1 MGLFVVGDAIS
12 ALGWLDLGGEV
23 KEMKKTAIE
32 MDSIVSEWLE
42 QHRHK
47 RDSGDTETEQ
57 DFIDVLLSVLNGVE
71 LAGYD
76 VDTVIKGTCTVRSTI
91 HSFSSPFPL

>member
-1 MGLFVVGDAIS
+1 
-12 ALGWLDLGGEV
+12 
-23 KEMKKTAIE
+23 

-91 HSFSSPFPL
+91 HSFPSPFPLWFIIEINIYVILIPSPVR